1 MKKLKFNNILIFI
14 LFITISIIFTFPL
27 ILHLKDKLP
36 GWEMDSLN
44 YLWNIDTFWF
54 ELFKGNN
61 PFFTQRIFYP
71 LGTNLLFH
79 TYAPFISLLG
89 LFFLNKLVLYINLLI
104 LISLGLAAF
113 NTFLLTHYL
122 TKNYIASVIAGLFYG
137 FCPIMIS
144 YIWSQHYYFLFASSL
159 MPLGILFL
167 IKLLSEGKKL
177 LSLIIIFWIMFF
189 IDYYTTIIFLI
200 LCLVV
205 AISFLLKKNN
215 NFIEIF
221 RKNTFKYL
229 KIILLSLII
238 PGSVYLFIFT
248 KTSRNYPN
256 ISQPNN
262 FYPGYCNANLLGYVT
277 PSHFNPVLKNFNQ
290 LINKKYDFN
299 LNYDTPSYFLGW
311 ITLLVLI
318 YLIIKNRKNWAVITF
333 IIYGLIIFL
342 LSFGLNLKIG
352 KAIYYSNYLPF
363 NFFNKLPFM
372 NLVDCPLRFPVGINL
387 AISVILALGI
397 SKYLM
402 NKRTKHKLFT
412 VFIFIIIF
420 FIEYGSHNMPIH
432 SLEIPSVYKVVKESS
447 NQKSVLELPSGITE
461 SKGGFGYDWSINA
474 LHLKQLYWQIYY
486 KKPRVGGYTSR
497 LSSYQYDYY
506 KTTPVIS
513 DLFQMT
519 NLNGKW
525 PNKIFGDLE
534 IKDFIN
540 KFNIGFVVLSPN
552 SRQKYFSEVVEN
564 IFKEEID
571 SVIKEENYILYI
583 LKRD

>member
-1 MKKLKFNNILIFI
+1 M
-14 LFITISIIFTFPL
+14 
-27 ILHLKDKLP
+27 LP
-36 GWEMDSLN
+36 GWEMDGLN

-89 LFFLNKLVLYINLLI
+89 LFFLNKLVLYMNLII

-122 TKNYIASVIAGLFYG
+122 TKNSIASAIAGLFYG

-167 IKLLSEGKKL
+167 IQFLDEGKKL
-177 LSLIIIFWIMFF
+177 LSLITIFWIMFF

-205 AISFLLKKNN
+205 TISFLFKKNN
-215 NFIEIF
+215 SFIGIF
-221 RKNTFKYL
+221 KKNIFKFL
-229 KIILLSLII
+229 KIILLALVI
-238 PGSVYLFIFT
+238 PGSVYLFIFS
-248 KTSRNYPN
+248 KTSKNYPN
-256 ISQPNN
+256 TSKPNS
-262 FYPGYCNANLLGYVT
+262 FYPGYCNVNLLGYIT
-277 PSHFNPVLKNFNQ
+277 PSHFNPALKNFNQ
-290 LINKKYDFN
+290 LINKKYDLN

-311 ITLLVLI
+311 ITLLITMYFLF
-318 YLIIKNRKNWAVITF
+318 KNRKNWTVITF

-352 KAIYYSNYLPF
+352 KAIYHSNYLPF

-372 NLVDCPLRFPVGINL
+372 NLIDCPLRFPVGINL
-387 AISVILALGI
+387 AISVIIAIGV
-397 SKYLM
+397 SKFLID
-402 NKRTKHKLFT
+402 NKTKLKSLIIPFLII
-412 VFIFIIIF
+412 VFFV
-420 FIEYGSHNMPIH
+420 EYGSFNMTIH
-432 SLEIPSVYKVVKESS
+432 SLKIPAVYEIVKDSS

-474 LHLKQLYWQIYY
+474 LHLKQLYWQISY
-486 KKPRVGGYTSR
+486 KKPRIGGYTSR
-497 LSSYQYDYY
+497 LSSQQYEYY
-506 KTTPVIS
+506 KSTPILS

-519 NLNGKW
+519 SLNGRW
-525 PNKIFGDLE
+525 SNKSLSDSE
-534 IKDFIN
+534 MQNFID
-540 KFNIGFVVLSPN
+540 KFQIGYIVLSPN

-564 IFKEEID
+564 NFKKKID
-571 SVIKEENYILYI
+571 RTINNEGFILYI
-583 LKRD
+583 LKDPNLKTQ